1 MKSYQPLLLEALH
14 IRVGPVAI
22 RRLRLNR
29 HSSETSTVR
38 HHQHAHSQLLI
49 YLSGQGAQ
57 LAADSSRPIRSGT
70 AALFP
75 PGLPH
80 AFRPLGARRPIC
92 LVIDFDFRGAARHF
106 HWIGPLP
113 QAELGEIRRSLSA
126 LIRLRGNDHRGVEL
140 QSASLVLGILHRALQ
155 SGGWLPKP
163 PALRS
168 AGSEVVRRTQR
179 LLENPVAS
187 AASVTEL
194 ARTLGYQK
202 DYLNRLLRQAGG
214 LTLGQLRSAQRLE
227 RAKRSLL
234 QGKRVHQVAAEVGW
248 NDANYFT
255 RWFHKQTGMA
265 PLRWRVRA
273 ERSTKIGTGI
283 ASSVPAQDH

>member
-29 HSSETSTVR
+29 HSSETAAVR
-38 HHQHAHSQLLI
+38 HHHHAYSQLLI
-49 YLSGQGAQ
+49 YLSGQGSQ

-92 LVIDFDFRGAARHF
+92 LVIDFDFRGAASHPA
-106 HWIGPLP
+106 WIGPLP
-113 QAELGEIRRSLSA
+113 QAELGEIRRSLSS
-126 LIRLRGNDHRGVEL
+126 LIRLRGNNRRGIEL
-140 QSASLVLGILHRALQ
+140 QSAALVLGILHRALQ

-163 PALRS
+163 PDLRP

-179 LLENPVAS
+179 LLENPGAAAAPVA
-187 AASVTEL
+187 EI

-202 DYLNRLLRQAGG
+202 DYLNRLLRQGGG
-214 LTLGQLRSAQRLE
+214 LTLGQLRSARRLE

-234 QGKRVHQVAAEVGW
+234 QGNRVHQVATEVGW
-248 NDANYFT
+248 SDANYFT
-255 RWFHKQTGMA
+255 RWFHKQTGLA
-265 PLRWRVRA
+265 PLRWRAEA
-273 ERSTKIGTGI
+273 ERSAKT
-283 ASSVPAQDH
+283 AA

>member
-38 HHQHAHSQLLI
+38 HHHHSHSQLLI

-57 LAADSSRPIRSGT
+57 LAAEASRPIRSGT

-75 PGLPH
+75 SGLPH

-92 LVIDFDFRGAARHF
+92 LVIDFDFRGAARQSP
-106 HWIGPLP
+106 WIGPLP
-113 QAELGEIRRSLSA
+113 QADLGEIRRSLST
-126 LIRLRGNDHRGVEL
+126 LIRLRGSDHRGVEL
-140 QSASLVLGILHRALQ
+140 QSAALVLGILHRSLQ
-155 SGGWLPKP
+155 SGGWLPKS

-168 AGSEVVRRTQR
+168 AGSEVIRRTQR
-179 LLENPVAS
+179 LLENPS
-187 AASVTEL
+187 AASVPVTEL

-202 DYLNRLLRQAGG
+202 DYLNRLLRQGGG

-227 RAKRSLL
+227 RAKRGLL
-234 QGKRVHQVAAEVGW
+234 QGKRVHQVAVEVGW

-255 RWFHKQTGMA
+255 RWFHKQTGQA
-265 PLRWRVRA
+265 PLRWRA
-273 ERSTKIGTGI
+273 GTERSVKTGTGI
-283 ASSVPAQDH
+283 APLGSIQDR